1 MYLQSLIKKKLATRD
16 INEVARQLGYK
27 TPEKVSA
34 RIKDMTD
41 SPCLALDKS
50 NFDFRYSSPELIRKL
65 CAILDIP
72 EDLYNKIIAEI
83 EAYLLQQQ
91 QKFKPYIYVETN
103 FQRKSEPIFAL
114 AAMES
119 TRYISINPS
128 IQNLPLNQLITHVQA
143 LVKIHYQKQT
153 SLPMWGDIR
162 QYAFFY
168 NENTVIVL
176 SAKGD
181 VIDAASDY
189 SRSRAT
195 LKLR

>member
-83 EAYLLQQQ
+83 EAY
-91 QKFKPYIYVETN
+91 
-103 FQRKSEPIFAL
+103 KSLSLTFML
-114 AAMES
+114 
-119 TRYISINPS
+119 
-128 IQNLPLNQLITHVQA
+128 
-143 LVKIHYQKQT
+143 KQT
-153 SLPMWGDIR
+153 FSARASQYLHWRQWKVHDIFR
-162 QYAFFY
+162 LILAFR
-168 NENTVIVL
+168 TCH
-176 SAKGD
+176 
-181 VIDAASDY
+181 
-189 SRSRAT
+189 
-195 LKLR
+195 